1 MDTTGVRTV
10 LILGAGLVSPP
21 LVRYFL
27 PRRAYRLI
35 VASADF
41 SRVLPLVEGQGDRA
55 RLVPLDVSDQ
65 NGLNELIAASDIV
78 VSLVPAVLLGT
89 VAAAAVRA
97 RKPLVSTSYQPPGIE
112 ELDRRARA
120 AGTILLNEIGFDPG
134 IDHMAV
140 ARTLRDIRARGG
152 RVDRFTTAAGGIPA
166 QDANNNP
173 WGYKFSWNPRAVVLA
188 GRNPARFLRGGEVV
202 EIAGEDLFRHHWPY
216 AVEGQ
221 GVFEVY
227 ANRDSLLYRD
237 QYELREAEGVFR
249 GTIRH
254 AGWCDTMLA
263 AARLGFFEM
272 TERTWEAGTT
282 WGAIVARR
290 IAHRGGSLV
299 QSLADF
305 LGVDADSRVIT
316 RLEWAGFLSDRPLP
330 AAVASPL
337 DLFVSRLAALM
348 HYQPGERDMAM
359 LQYQFDARFPDEH
372 REEIRGGIVL
382 CGDAWGDTAMS
393 RLVSL
398 PAAIAARLILE
409 GKIHAEGAVIP
420 TSADI
425 YRPVLE
431 ELEELGITVA
441 ERRTTF
447 HRGPLD

>member
-1 MDTTGVRTV
+1 MKSV

-27 PRRAYRLI
+27 PRRDYRLI
-35 VASADF
+35 VAAADF
-41 SRVLPLVEGQGDRA
+41 SRVLPLVEGQGERV
-55 RLVPLDVSDQ
+55 RLVPLDVSDR
-65 NGLNELIAASDIV
+65 GALDELIAAADLV
-78 VSLVPAVLLGT
+78 VSLVPAVLLGA
-89 VAAAAVRA
+89 VADAAVRA
-97 RKPLVSTSYQPPGIE
+97 RKPLVSTSYQPPE
-112 ELDRRARA
+112 VEALDRRARE
-120 AGTILLNEIGFDPG
+120 AGLILLNEIGFDPG

-152 RVDRFTTAAGGIPA
+152 RVGRFTTAAGGIPA

-216 AVEGQ
+216 GVEGE

-227 ANRDSLLYRD
+227 ANRDSLVYRD
-237 QYELREAEGVFR
+237 HYDLREADGVFR
-249 GTIRH
+249 GTIRYP
-254 AGWCDTMLA
+254 GWCDTMLA

-272 TERTWEAGTT
+272 TEQTWEGGTT

-290 IAHRGGSLV
+290 IGHRGGSLV

-305 LGVDADSRVIT
+305 LHVDADSPVIT

-330 AAVASPL
+330 ATVASPL

-359 LQYQFDARFPDEH
+359 LQYRFDARFPGEH

-409 GKIHAEGAVIP
+409 GTIRAEGAVIP
-420 TSADI
+420 TSPEI
-425 YRPVLE
+425 YRPVLD
-431 ELEELGITVA
+431 ELEELGISVA

>member
-1 MDTTGVRTV
+1 MKSV

-27 PRRAYRLI
+27 PRRDYRLT

-41 SRVLPLVEGQGDRA
+41 SRLLPLIEGQSDRV
-55 RLVPLDVSDQ
+55 RVVPLDVSDRAA
-65 NGLNELIAASDIV
+65 LDELIAAADLV

-89 VAAAAVRA
+89 VADAAVRA
-97 RKPLVSTSYQPPGIE
+97 GKPLVSTSYQPPGVE
-112 ELDRRARA
+112 ELDARARA

-152 RVDRFTTAAGGIPA
+152 HVGRFTTAAGGIPA

-188 GRNPARFLRGGEVV
+188 GRNPARFLRDGKVV
-202 EIAGEDLFRHHWPY
+202 EIAGEDLFRHHWPCG
-216 AVEGQ
+216 VEKQ

-227 ANRDSLLYRD
+227 ANRDSLVYRD
-237 QYELREAEGVFR
+237 HYELREAEGVFR
-249 GTIRH
+249 GTIRYP
-254 AGWCDTMLA
+254 GWCDTMLA

-272 TERTWEAGTT
+272 SGRTWDAGTT
-282 WGAIVARR
+282 GGSIVASR
-290 IAHRGGSLV
+290 IGHRGGSLV
-299 QSLADF
+299 QALADF
-305 LGVDADSRVIT
+305 LGVDIDSPVIT
-316 RLEWAGFLSDRPLP
+316 RLEWAGFLSDRALP
-330 AAVASPL
+330 ATAGSPL

-409 GKIHAEGAVIP
+409 GKIRAEGAVLP
-420 TSADI
+420 TSPEI
-425 YRPVLE
+425 YRPVLD
-431 ELEELGITVA
+431 ELEELGITVT